1 MSKTVRRIRPF
12 GSGDIPAVQ
21 RWLEDMAEKG
31 LLFKE
36 CGLLFAKFTR
46 GEPKKMR
53 YRLDFCDVVACDIPD
68 EKKELYEQSGWQV
81 AGDYNSDLVVVCTDE
96 PDAPEIYTD
105 PELLV
110 KPLKKIMYKYM
121 AFTIAFAIIFLIAF
135 ERFGGSVLTFITA
148 CYTLPYYVFSCL
160 VLLLLVIETLFNAV
174 RCCRL
179 AVMARRLKKGKDIPT
194 GERYGFRRA
203 VGKALIPIAV
213 PVIIAWVVFMLLPAD
228 LIEDRHISD
237 PSTLPF
243 PTCEDFG
250 WSYNSELMFAYEST
264 GTFGSKSYTLGQNG
278 DVSFRTDYYEGLSAI
293 AKRASEERIEQLKIY
308 DEQGYNSVMQGR
320 AEAESRG
327 YEVTKEIPTR
337 IIYEYDIDGAHVFY
351 LCGDH
356 RIVGFHRQY
365 IIVRYE
371 NKYIEVSCEST
382 DMYFGEQIPR
392 YISLLKGA
400 K

>member
-1 MSKTVRRIRPF
+1 MSKYIRRIIPF

-21 RWLEDMAEKG
+21 RWLEDMSEKG
-31 LLFKE
+31 LFFKE
-36 CGLLFAKFTR
+36 CGMLFAKFEK
-46 GEPKKMR
+46 GEPRKMR

-68 EKKELYEQSGWQV
+68 EKKELYEHSGWQV
-81 AGDYNSDLVVVCTDE
+81 VGDYNSDLVVVCTDDH
-96 PDAPEIYTD
+96 DAPEIYTD

-110 KPLKKIMYKYM
+110 KPLRNIMYKYM
-121 AFTIAFAIIFLIAF
+121 VCTIAFAIIFFIAF

-148 CYTLPYYVFSCL
+148 RYTLPYYIFACI
-160 VLLLLVIETLFNAV
+160 VLLLLTVEALFNAV

-179 AVMARRLKKGKDIPT
+179 AALSKRLKKGKDIPT
-194 GERYGFRRA
+194 GERYGFRRV
-203 VGKALIPIAV
+203 VGKVLISIAV
-213 PVIIAWVVFMLLPAD
+213 PVIIAWMVFMLLPAD
-228 LIEDRHISD
+228 LIEGRHISD

-250 WSYNSELMFAYEST
+250 WSYDSERMYAWEST
-264 GTFGSKSYTLGQNG
+264 GTFGDKSYTLGQNG
-278 DVSFRTDYYEGLSAI
+278 DVSFRTDYYEGSTAI
-293 AKRASEERIEQLKIY
+293 ARRASEERIEQLKTY

-320 AEAESRG
+320 AEAERQG
-327 YEVTKEIPTR
+327 YEVPEELPTR
-337 IIYEYDIDGAHVFY
+337 IIYEYDIDGAHIFY
-351 LCGDH
+351 LCSDH

-382 DMYFGEQIPR
+382 DMYLGDLIPQ
-392 YISLLKGA
+392 YIDLLKSA

>member
-1 MSKTVRRIRPF
+1 MSKYVRRIIPF

-31 LLFKE
+31 LFFKE
-36 CGLLFAKFTR
+36 CGLLFAKFTK

-53 YRLDFCDVVACDIPD
+53 YRLDFCDIVACDIPD
-68 EKKELYEQSGWQV
+68 EKKELYEQSGWHV
-81 AGDYNSDLVVVCTDE
+81 VGDYNSDLVVVCTDD
-96 PDAPEIYTD
+96 PDAPEIYTE

-110 KPLKKIMYKYM
+110 KPLKSIMYKYM
-121 AFTIAFAIIFLIAF
+121 ACTIAFAIIFFIAF

-148 CYTLPYYVFSCL
+148 RYTLPYYVFACL
-160 VLLLLVIETLFNAV
+160 VQLLLAIETLFNAV

-179 AVMARRLKKGKDIPT
+179 AVMAKRLKKGRDIPA

-250 WSYNSELMFAYEST
+250 WSYDSERMFAYEST
-264 GTFGSKSYTLGQNG
+264 GTFGDKSYTLGQNG
-278 DVSFRTDYYEGLSAI
+278 DVRFRTDYYEGLSAI
-293 AKRASEERIEQLKIY
+293 AKRASEERIEQLKTY
-308 DEQGYNSVMQGR
+308 DEQEYNSVMRGR

-351 LCGDH
+351 LCSDH

-382 DMYFGEQIPR
+382 DMYFGEQIPQ
-392 YISLLKGA
+392 YISLLKSA

>member
-1 MSKTVRRIRPF
+1 MSKNVRRIRPY

-21 RWLEDMAEKG
+21 SWLEEMAGKG
-31 LLFKE
+31 LFFKE
-36 CGLLFAKFTR
+36 SGMLFAKFTR
-46 GEPKKMR
+46 AEPKKMR
-53 YRLDFCDVVACDIPD
+53 YRLDCRDVVACDIPE
-68 EKKELYEQSGWQV
+68 EKKELYEQCGWQV
-81 AGDYNSDLVVVCTDE
+81 VGDYNSDLVVVCTDD

-110 KPLKKIMYKYM
+110 KPLKNIMYKYM
-121 AFTIAFAIIFLIAF
+121 VCTLAFAVIFFIAF
-135 ERFGGSVLTFITA
+135 EHFGGTMLTFITA
-148 CYTLPYYVFSCL
+148 RYTLAYYVFACL
-160 VLLLLVIETLFNAV
+160 VLLLLAVETLFNAV
-174 RCCRL
+174 CCCRL
-179 AVMARRLKKGKDIPT
+179 ALMTKRLKKGKNIPT

-203 VGKALIPIAV
+203 VGKVLIPLAV
-213 PVIIAWVVFMLLPAD
+213 PVIIAWVVFMLFPAD
-228 LIEDRHISD
+228 LIEDRHIND

-250 WSYNSELMFAYEST
+250 WSYDSELMFAYESRDI
-264 GTFGSKSYTLGQNG
+264 FGSKSYTLGQHG
-278 DVSFRTDYYEGLSAI
+278 DVFFRTDYYEGFPAI
-293 AKRASEERIEQLKIY
+293 AKRASEERIEQLKTY

-351 LCGDH
+351 LCSDH

-382 DMYFGEQIPR
+382 DMYFGELIPQ
-392 YISLLKGA
+392 YIALLKSA